1 VSTETAWG
9 AGRLGSARGPHR
21 LLFGSMYEDAE
32 IELAA
37 FRGKARV
44 FCIASAG
51 DTSLR
56 LADRHEVVACD
67 INPVQLAYARRRAAG
82 GPPETGDAERA
93 MKVARAFMPLV
104 GWRRAVLRAF
114 LALSD
119 VTEQMSFWK
128 RHLDTRRFRAGVD
141 LLMSPFILRLAYAPQ
156 LLSVLPSRFGAVLRS
171 RLERGFARHRNAS
184 NPYARA
190 LLLGETCEP
199 PPPVARSVSFI
210 EADAASWLASSRPRY
225 FDAFALSNILD
236 GAEPAY
242 RARLARAVRHA
253 ATDEA
258 VLVLRS
264 FAEPP
269 ESLSANH
276 AERDRSMLWG
286 IVDVRSVGTLQE
298 AF

>member
-1 VSTETAWG
+1 
-9 AGRLGSARGPHR
+9 
-21 LLFGSMYEDAE
+21 MYEDAE

-37 FRGKARV
+37 FRGRARV

-67 INPVQLAYARRRAAG
+67 INPAQLAYARRRAAG

-119 VTEQMSFWK
+119 VTEQISFWK
-128 RHLDTRRFRAGVD
+128 TQLDTRRFRAGFD
-141 LLMSPFILRLAYAPQ
+141 LLMSPVILRLAYAPQ

-190 LLLGETCEP
+190 LLLGEIVEP
-199 PPPVARSVSFI
+199 RPPVAVSVNFV
-210 EADAASWLASSRPRY
+210 EADAASWLESSKPRL

-236 GAEPAY
+236 GTEPAY

-258 VLVLRS
+258 VFVLRS

-269 ESLSANH
+269 GGLSTNQ

-286 IVDVRSVGTLQE
+286 VVDVRSVRTLRD

>member
-1 VSTETAWG
+1 VKTETAWR
-9 AGRLGSARGPHR
+9 AGRFGSARGPSR

-32 IELAA
+32 IELEA
-37 FRGKARV
+37 FRDKNRV

-67 INPVQLAYARRRAAG
+67 INAAQLAYARRRAAG
-82 GPPETGDAERA
+82 EPLETGDAERV
-93 MKVARAFMPLV
+93 MTVARTFMPLV
-104 GWRRAVLRAF
+104 GWSRAVLRAF

-119 VTEQMSFWK
+119 VAEQMSFW
-128 RHLDTRRFRAGVD
+128 RTHLDTRRFRAGVD
-141 LLMSPFILRLAYAPQ
+141 LMMSPFVLRLAYTPQ
-156 LLSVLPSRFGAVLRS
+156 LLATLPCRFGAVLRK
-171 RLERGFARHRNAS
+171 RLERGFARHLNTC

-190 LLLGETCEP
+190 LLLGETNQAP
-199 PPPVARSVSFI
+199 QRIASSVTFV
-210 EADAASWLASSRPRY
+210 EGDAASWLESSRPRQ

-242 RARLARAVRHA
+242 RVRLARAVRHA

-258 VLVLRS
+258 VFVLRS

-269 ESLSANH
+269 GELSTNQ
-276 AERDRSMLWG
+276 AERDRSLLWG
-286 IVDVRSVGTLQE
+286 VVDVRSVATIGE

>member
-1 VSTETAWG
+1 
-9 AGRLGSARGPHR
+9 
-21 LLFGSMYEDAE
+21 MYEDVE

-37 FRGKARV
+37 FRGKTRV

-93 MKVARAFMPLV
+93 MTVARAFMPLV
-104 GWRRAVLRAF
+104 GWRRAAVRAF

-119 VTEQMSFWK
+119 VTEQMSFW
-128 RHLDTRRFRAGVD
+128 RTHLDTRRFRAGFD
-141 LLMSPFILRLAYAPQ
+141 LLMSPLFLRLVYAPE
-156 LLSVLPSRFGAVLRS
+156 LVSVLPSRFGAVLRS
-171 RLERGFARHRNAS
+171 RLERGFARHRNVR

-190 LLLGETCEP
+190 LFLGGIGDRRP
-199 PPPVARSVSFI
+199 ASAGSVTFVES
-210 EADAASWLASSRPRY
+210 DAASWLESSPPRL

-236 GAEPAY
+236 GADPAY

-258 VLVLRS
+258 VFVLRS

-269 ESLSANH
+269 EGLRTNH
-276 AERDRSMLWG
+276 AARDRSMLWG
-286 IVDVRSVGTLQE
+286 VVDVRRVRALRDV
-298 AF
+298 F